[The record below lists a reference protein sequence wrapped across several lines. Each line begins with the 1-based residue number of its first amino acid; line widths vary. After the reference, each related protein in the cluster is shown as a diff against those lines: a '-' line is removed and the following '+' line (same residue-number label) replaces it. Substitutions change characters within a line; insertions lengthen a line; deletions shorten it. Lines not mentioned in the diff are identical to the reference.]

1 MPTLAL
7 LALTVASVGFDF
19 DAVGLSDLERAA
31 LLERAREELGGL
43 EVVDAPGLVACDDAK
58 CARAILERAGASA
71 GAGARVVKVLQV
83 VRVEL
88 GVIDARGATVAR
100 SSRQLDVEGAAR
112 GPLFDDDALAA
123 LASLSPPAG
132 HLDDAPAP
140 PELPPAAGPP
150 GPATASMPA
159 TADTSDAAGGAS
171 PELAAVALGIGG
183 AAIALV
189 GAALATSEALV
200 AHSPVS
206 AGDEKERARVFG
218 PVALAVGVAGLAV
231 AVAGPA
237 LLLSLD
243 DASQPR

>member
-31 LLERAREELGGL
+31 LLERARAELGGL
-43 EVVDAPGLVACDDAK
+43 EVVDAPGLVACADAD
-58 CARAILERAGASA
+58 CARAILAEAGASA
-71 GAGARVVKVLQV
+71 GAGVRVVKVLQV

-88 GVIDARGATVAR
+88 GVVDDRGAIAAR

-112 GPLFDDDALAA
+112 GSLFDDEALAK
-123 LASLSPPAG
+123 LARLSPPAG
-132 HLDDAPAP
+132 PLDDTAAPR
-140 PELPPAAGPP
+140 ELPPAAGSS
-150 GPATASMPA
+150 GPATVPA
-159 TADTSDAAGGAS
+159 GTSDDAAR
-171 PELAAVALGIGG
+171 PRPVLAAVAVGIGG

-189 GAALATSEALV
+189 GAALATNEALV

-206 AGDEKERARVFG
+206 VGNEKERARVFG

-231 AVAGPA
+231 AVGGPA
-237 LLLSLD
+237 VLLSLE
-243 DASQPR
+243 DAPQPPR